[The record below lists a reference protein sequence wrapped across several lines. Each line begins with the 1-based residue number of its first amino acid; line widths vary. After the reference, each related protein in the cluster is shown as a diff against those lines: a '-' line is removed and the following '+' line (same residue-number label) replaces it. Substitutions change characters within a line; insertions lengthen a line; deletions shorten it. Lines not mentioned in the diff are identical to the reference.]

1 MNKLVRPYNWL
12 IFRLVEPALAEAL
25 SAHAKGRL
33 LDIGAGEKPWA
44 ELAQPFV
51 TEHVAVD
58 HDESPHPKQDLDLV
72 GSAYELPAEDAAF
85 DTVLCSYVL
94 EHLEEPGRALA
105 EAWRVLAP
113 GGAAI
118 YTVPHIWHLHEEPR
132 DFYRFTKYGLA
143 YLFEQAGF
151 EVVEIRPICGFPAT
165 FAQQLAYFAW
175 GFAPRSAANPLR
187 WLVHGFVWGVQHL
200 GLALDGIDRSEK
212 YPAEYLAVA
221 RKPAG

>member
-1 MNKLVRPYNWL
+1 MNPLARPYNWL
-12 IFRLVEPALAEAL
+12 IFRLVEPALEKAL
-25 SAHAKGRL
+25 KQHGKGRL

-44 ELAQPFV
+44 ELARPFV
-51 TEHVAVD
+51 TEHVGLD
-58 HDESPHPKQDLDLV
+58 HEEGPHPKHEIDLL
-72 GSAYELPAEDAAF
+72 GSAYEIPAEAASF
-85 DTVLCSYVL
+85 DTILCTYVL
-94 EHLEEPGRALA
+94 EHLEEPARALA
-105 EAWRVLAP
+105 EARRVLTP

-132 DFYRFTKYGLA
+132 DFFRYTRHGLA

-151 EVVEIRPICGFPAT
+151 EVLEIRALCGFPAT

-187 WLVHGFVWGVQHL
+187 WLVHGFVWAVQHL

-212 YPAEYLAVA
+212 YPAEYLAVV
-221 RKPAG
+221 RKPGG

>member
-1 MNKLVRPYNWL
+1 
-12 IFRLVEPALAEAL
+12 
-25 SAHAKGRL
+25 
-33 LDIGAGEKPWA
+33 
-44 ELAQPFV
+44 V

-58 HDESPHPKQDLDLV
+58 HDEGPHPKHALDLV
-72 GSAYELPAEDAAF
+72 GSAYELPVEDAAF

-132 DFYRFTKYGLA
+132 DFYRFTKHGLA

-151 EVVEIRPICGFPAT
+151 EVVEIHPLCGFPAT

-187 WLVHGFVWGVQHL
+187 WLVHGFVWAVQHL